1 MNLHIRPG
9 KLEDYQGTIAGIDSS
24 LNQLVSSIAKIS
36 HFTSYTHVLRALF
49 IEGRSIGSLSEKKQN
64 IRNQMERADD

>member
-24 LNQLVSSIAKIS
+24 FNQLVSSIAKITVILL
-36 HFTSYTHVLRALF
+36 HIHMYFVRYLQKEEVLVLC
-49 IEGRSIGSLSEKKQN
+49 LKKTKYQEPN
-64 IRNQMERADD
+64 GES